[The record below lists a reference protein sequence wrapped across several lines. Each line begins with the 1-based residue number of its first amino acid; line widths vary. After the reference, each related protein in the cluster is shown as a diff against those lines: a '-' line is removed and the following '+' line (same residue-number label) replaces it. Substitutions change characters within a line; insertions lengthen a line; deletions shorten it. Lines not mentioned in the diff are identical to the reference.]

1 MIREIEELMVHWGV
15 QSREFGLGGG
25 LGSQM
30 GSIIEWGGAPPR
42 GTPGS
47 RILDG
52 AGIGMDVIATEIDAA
67 VAELERKGYG
77 ELAVLAIHRYCHL
90 ASVREQMRVVGIAE
104 GADRTYRNW
113 VQRLH
118 QQVMLIL
125 VIRSGT
131 TRGRAGQRQEGDH
144 CKVTNHSGRRA
155 RV

>member
-1 MIREIEELMVHWGV
+1 MIREIDELMVHWGE
-15 QSREFGLGGG
+15 QSRRFGLGGG

-52 AGIGMDVIATEIDAA
+52 AGIGMDMIAAEVEAA
-67 VAELERKGYG
+67 VAELKRKGFDG
-77 ELAVLAIHRYCHL
+77 LEKLAVYRYCAL
-90 ASVREQMRVVGIAE
+90 ASVREQMRVVGIPE

-113 VQRLH
+113 VHRLH

-131 TRGRAGQRQEGDH
+131 TRGHTGRRHEGDY
-144 CKVTNHSGRRA
+144 CKVTNQGARRA
-155 RV
+155 RL